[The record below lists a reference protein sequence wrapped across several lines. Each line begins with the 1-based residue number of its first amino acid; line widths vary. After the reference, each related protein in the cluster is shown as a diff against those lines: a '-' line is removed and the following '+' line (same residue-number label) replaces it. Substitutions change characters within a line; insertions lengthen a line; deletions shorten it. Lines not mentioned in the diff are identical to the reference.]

1 MMRKW
6 GGSIPRPTGSR
17 RPERGRIEV
26 LVDSPTAP
34 FISTANIPV
43 TGGWQTY
50 TDVTAPVTDPDDT
63 HELFFVFLNNPGVS
77 GLFNINRIDLNGE
90 GAAQ

>member
-1 MMRKW
+1 
-6 GGSIPRPTGSR
+6 
-17 RPERGRIEV
+17 
-26 LVDSPTAP
+26 
-34 FISTANIPV
+34 
-43 TGGWQTY
+43 
-50 TDVTAPVTDPDDT
+50 VTDPDDT